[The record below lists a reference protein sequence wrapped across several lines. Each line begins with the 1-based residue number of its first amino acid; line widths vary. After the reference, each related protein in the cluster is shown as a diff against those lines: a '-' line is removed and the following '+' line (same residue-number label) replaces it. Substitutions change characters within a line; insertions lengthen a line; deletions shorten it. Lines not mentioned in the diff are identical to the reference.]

1 MTDVIG
7 RGVIEASVDAKGI
20 KAGIE
25 DAKRSIR
32 SLGGATSEASKRAS
46 DSIDRYVK
54 RLEMQAATTGK
65 TARETELYKLSLRGA
80 SKEQLAA
87 ADSALKMV
95 AGYERGAAIGARM
108 RTAFIG
114 LAAAA
119 GAGLIAATIAFDKL
133 IKKAGDFQD
142 IAEKTG
148 DTAVNIASL
157 AVAAGTANTSMET
170 ITAASERLTKGLT
183 GVDDESKAAGA
194 AVTALG
200 LDLKT
205 FKDLKAAD
213 QFEVVAK
220 ALAGFE
226 DGAEKT
232 AVAMALF
239 GKSGAELLPFLKEL
253 GQEGGRQN
261 ILTAEQIRLAD
272 EYSDKQGKLRAE
284 ISLHAQAIA
293 SDMLPAL
300 NDFTATIAQLAK
312 DQDFAATASDL
323 LKGAL
328 AGAVVVFQTIAIVA
342 SDVGFVFKGVGREI
356 GAIAAQLAALARL
369 DFAGFS
375 AISDAVREDA
385 IRARAELDRFQAAIL
400 NIGNG
405 TSIASG
411 KTTGDFARMDRAG
424 TRPRLKFS
432 GAATKD
438 KSGASTAAQEA
449 KAQLAFD
456 LEQIKKASDALINTY
471 GNAENIMQAQRAAGL
486 VDERD
491 YYAAKLALINLNA
504 QAQDDALGQ
513 QIERVKAEKLA
524 GKDKIEADR
533 KILDLESQRAKVREN
548 AVASIEVLGIQERS
562 SIAKSTQAYQDA
574 TIAAREYLDT
584 LAKRNARELEGMG
597 KGEKF
602 RERQSGLNEL
612 EDGFLKEKQR
622 LERDRRNK
630 QITESEFAQYLQ
642 VARET
647 YAAEVDL
654 FNQRTIAMEAKQGDW
669 VNGFTESLNNYIDK
683 ARDVAGQTKDLFDN
697 AFKGLEDSLTSFIS
711 TGKGGFKELL
721 NSISS
726 DITRMSVRQ
735 VLEQGMEALKGSD
748 LFGSL
753 FKSIGGSAAGSG
765 AAGAAAAAATAQ
777 TAAQTAAVTAN
788 TVALTSSTASASAL
802 SAAEVAASSA
812 IAAASASSAA
822 ALAALATAASSAAAA
837 LAAVSGS
844 SAANGVGSIFS
855 LFGGGN
861 AGGTIASDEGLALF
875 FGDKGGYTGDVGVD
889 QVAGVVHGKEYV
901 FSAPAV
907 KSIGLETLEQMHR
920 KGVSGG
926 RAIGGPVSAASLIEV
941 NERGRPELLEMA
953 GKQYLLTGQRGGQV
967 KDAAAALSAAGGDT
981 YIVQVTATP
990 GMSRE
995 QAMNQGRDIQRGM
1008 QIQAGRRA
1016 RNT

>member
-7 RGVIEASVDAKGI
+7 RGVIEASVDAKGV

-32 SLGGATSEASKRAS
+32 SLGGATSDASKRAS

-54 RLEMQAATTGK
+54 RLQMQAATTGK

-95 AGYERGAAIGARM
+95 AGYERGVAIGTRM
-108 RTAFIG
+108 RAAFIG

-133 IKKAGDFQD
+133 IKQAGDFQD

-194 AVTALG
+194 AVAALG

-213 QFEVVAK
+213 QFEAVAK

-300 NDFTATIAQLAK
+300 NGFTATIAQLAK

-328 AGAVVVFQTIAIVA
+328 SGAIVVFQTIAIVA

-356 GAIAAQLAALARL
+356 GAIAAQLAALVRL

-375 AISDAVREDA
+375 AISDAVRDDA
-385 IRARAELDRFQAAIL
+385 VRARAELDRFQAAIL

-411 KTTGDFARMDRAG
+411 KTTGDFSRQDRAG

-456 LEQIKKASDALINTY
+456 LEQIKKASDALITTY
-471 GNAENIMQAQRAAGL
+471 GNAESIMQAQRAAGL

-491 YYAAKLALINLNA
+491 YYASKLALINLNA
-504 QAQDDALGQ
+504 QAQEDALGQ

-524 GKDKIEADR
+524 GKDQIEADR

-548 AVASIEVLGIQERS
+548 AVASIEVLGIQERAA
-562 SIAKSTQAYQDA
+562 IAKTTQAYEEA

-584 LAKRNARELEGMG
+584 LAKRNARELEGVG
-597 KGEKF
+597 KGDKF
-602 RERQSGLNEL
+602 RERQSGMNEL

-654 FNQRTIAMEAKQGDW
+654 FNQRTIAMEAKQADW
-669 VNGFTESLNNYIDK
+669 MNGFTESLNNYIDN

-697 AFKGLEDSLTSFIS
+697 AFKGLEDSLTKFIS

-721 NSISS
+721 NSISA
-726 DITRMSVRQ
+726 DISRMSVRQ
-735 VLEQGMEALKGSD
+735 VLGQGMEALKGSG

-753 FKSIGGSAAGSG
+753 FKSIGGASAGTG
-765 AAGAAAAAATAQ
+765 AAGAAGAAAATAQ

-788 TVALTSSTASASAL
+788 TVALTSSTASATAL

-822 ALAALATAASSAAAA
+822 ALASLTAAATSAATALSAISASSAT
-837 LAAVSGS
+837 GGG
-844 SAANGVGSIFS
+844 GVGSIFS
-855 LFGGGN
+855 LFSGGGN
-861 AGGTIASDEGLALF
+861 AGGTIASDEALALF
-875 FGDKGGYTGDVGVD
+875 FGDKGGYTGDGGVNE
-889 QVAGVVHGKEYV
+889 VAGVVHGKEFV

-907 KSIGLETLEQMHR
+907 KTIGLETLEQMHR
-920 KGVSGG
+920 KGVAGS
-926 RAIGGPVSAASLIEV
+926 RALGGPVSAGQLYEV
-941 NERGRPELLEMA
+941 NDRGRPELLEVA
-953 GKQYLLTGQRGGQV
+953 GHQYLMMGNQGGTVTPQAPP
-967 KDAAAALSAAGGDT
+967 AARGDT
-981 YIVQVTATP
+981 YVTVQVTPPAGST
-990 GMSRE
+990 RE
-995 QAMNQGRDIQRGM
+995 TAQQWGAV
-1008 QIQAGRRA
+1008 AGRQLQHALR
-1016 RNT
+1016 RNG